1 MPASSRKLKIALIA
15 AAAPLTMFGASYAA
29 VPLYQLFCQI
39 TGYGG
44 TTQIATEAASQ
55 VLDRTVRIRF
65 DANIAPGVPWTF
77 QPEEPVVD
85 LRLGENGLA
94 FYRVTNTSDTPV
106 TAVATYNVTP
116 HKAGPYFQKLEC
128 FCFQDRTLAP
138 GETMELPVI
147 FYVDP
152 ALASDDDVDDVTEIT
167 LSYTFFRAGDP
178 RIEGSLQP
186 VPDTSAGG
194 TVAGPGARASR

>member
-1 MPASSRKLKIALIA
+1 MLLDQKTKFGIA
-15 AAAPLTMFGASYAA
+15 AALVPLTMVGAAYAS

-55 VLDRTVRIRF
+55 VLTRTIKVRF
-65 DANIAPGVPWTF
+65 DANLAPGVPWTF
-77 QPEEPVVD
+77 APEKPVVE
-85 LRLGENGLA
+85 LKLGENGLA
-94 FYRVTNTSDTPV
+94 FYKVKNNSDQAV

-116 HKAGPYFQKLEC
+116 HKVGPYFQKLEC
-128 FCFQDRTLAP
+128 FCFQDRTLQP

-152 ALASDDDVDDVTEIT
+152 ALATDANVDEVTEVT
-167 LSYTFFRAGDP
+167 LSYTFFRADSPALAQAPAG
-178 RIEGSLQP
+178 LA
-186 VPDTSAGG
+186 VPNVRT
-194 TVAGPGARASR
+194 P